1 MDTNTLALAKVVVN
15 KKLNMYR
22 LLVTFDTANYKVTA
36 LNAAFKSG
44 DLVSVNANPEY
55 IKAQI
60 NRALTQAQMQLRTNN
75 IVLVD

>member
-15 KKLNMYR
+15 KKLNMFR
-22 LLVTFDTANYKVTA
+22 LLVTFDTANYKVTT
-36 LNAAFKSG
+36 LNAAFNSG

-55 IKAQI
+55 ITAQI

-75 IVLVD
+75 IVLI